1 LIIYDP
7 RQANSGRKLR
17 CEALTGNVD
26 FAPTI
31 LALAGLPA
39 PERMDGVSLLPLYL
53 DPTVEIHKLLPLINV
68 WGPAKAHSYSVVTKD
83 WKYIYWPYAA
93 GDFKATEELYHT
105 SIDPLELENCLEKP
119 AAAAALGQMRELYD
133 EAVGSWKS
141 QAVPYHDYK
150 KYGTIFDRHLSW
162 AVKKG
167 P

>member
-1 LIIYDP
+1 
-7 RQANSGRKLR
+7 
-17 CEALTGNVD
+17 
-26 FAPTI
+26 
-31 LALAGLPA
+31 
-39 PERMDGVSLLPLYL
+39 
-53 DPTVEIHKLLPLINV
+53 
-68 WGPAKAHSYSVVTKD
+68 VVTKD
-83 WKYIYWPYAA
+83 WKYIYWPYAD

-133 EAVGSWKS
+133 EAVSSWKS

-162 AVKKG
+162 AEKKG